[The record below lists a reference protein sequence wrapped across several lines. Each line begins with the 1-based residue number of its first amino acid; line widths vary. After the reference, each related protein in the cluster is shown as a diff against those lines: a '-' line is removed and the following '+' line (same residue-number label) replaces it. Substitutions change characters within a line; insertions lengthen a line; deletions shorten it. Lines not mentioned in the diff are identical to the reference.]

1 METIRFYMTRARSV
15 NREILDLSAYIAPEV
30 IGYIN
35 DIENRGYFN
44 VFDEIYQLYSRNV
57 FNSPDM
63 SWLARNVFDYL
74 QIVDRLD
81 EYRHKFLETTFTP
94 PSYLVAGTERTS
106 KASPLKR

>member
-1 METIRFYMTRARSV
+1 M
-15 NREILDLSAYIAPEV
+15 
-30 IGYIN
+30 
-35 DIENRGYFN
+35 
-44 VFDEIYQLYSRNV
+44 